1 VNKWNLVVDVATCEN
16 CNNCTLSTKDEHVGN
31 EFPGY
36 AASQPQNGHQW
47 IKIERKVRGS
57 GTMVDAAYCVTTCNQ
72 CDNAPCIK
80 TAGNDGSMYKRDDG
94 IVIID
99 PEKAKGRKDLV
110 DSCPYGAIWWNE
122 EKNLPQKWIF
132 DAHLLDQG
140 WTKPRCVQSC
150 PTGSLQSLCVT
161 DSEMNKIA
169 ERDKLDVLHPGLNTK
184 PRVYYRNLY
193 RFTEC
198 FVGGTILT
206 DIEDVTECVEGAE
219 VTLSQNQKVLHRI
232 PTDEFGDFKFDQLKP
247 GSGEYELSV
256 RHQKFGSALT
266 KIMLENE
273 SVYIGS
279 LTIQ

>member
-1 VNKWNLVVDVATCEN
+1 M
-16 CNNCTLSTKDEHVGN
+16 N
-31 EFPGY
+31 E
-36 AASQPQNGHQW
+36 
-47 IKIERKVRGS
+47 
-57 GTMVDAAYCVTTCNQ
+57 
-72 CDNAPCIK
+72 
-80 TAGNDGSMYKRDDG
+80 
-94 IVIID
+94 
-99 PEKAKGRKDLV
+99 
-110 DSCPYGAIWWNE
+110 
-122 EKNLPQKWIF
+122 
-132 DAHLLDQG
+132 
-140 WTKPRCVQSC
+140 
-150 PTGSLQSLCVT
+150 
-161 DSEMNKIA
+161 IA

-198 FVGGTILT
+198 FVGGTVLA

-219 VTLSQNQKVLHRI
+219 VTLSQNQKVLQRI